1 MMFYSQRRQHKGK
14 TCVFDIRLRR
24 TQEMVDQK
32 VGIYWWLKTPKVN
45 LTWPVLRT
53 KECAKSTR
61 VKLLNVQPAIL
72 PLMSF

>member
-1 MMFYSQRRQHKGK
+1 
-14 TCVFDIRLRR
+14 
-24 TQEMVDQK
+24 MVDHK

-61 VKLLNVQPAIL
+61 MKLLNVQPAIL